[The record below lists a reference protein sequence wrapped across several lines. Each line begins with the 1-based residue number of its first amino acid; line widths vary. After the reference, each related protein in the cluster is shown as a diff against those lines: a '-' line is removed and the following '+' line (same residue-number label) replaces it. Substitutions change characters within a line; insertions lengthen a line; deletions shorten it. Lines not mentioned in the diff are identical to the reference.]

1 MNDFTK
7 EELNYL
13 YELLDDA
20 IHDFNE
26 PDSTYEL
33 RYKIQ
38 CIMDGHS
45 EQECTPILPHMT
57 FKTIYEPEKLTF
69 ENFHDVCSKAS
80 GIYKCIKCES
90 NDIDKIF
97 IIKYGLHEWFLCK
110 KCSSKFM
117 YLVRNN
123 NVLEEV
129 PEGYGH
135 WSMTLIK
142 NHKCN
147 HESDGM
153 IYTSNPPKQKC
164 IKCKEFYNE

>member
-1 MNDFTK
+1 MMDFTK
-7 EELNYL
+7 EELE
-13 YELLDDA
+13 ELLDC
-20 IHDFNE
+20 IHWKINE
-26 PDSTYEL
+26 GQEEKLTTIVDE
-33 RYKIQ
+33 KIQ
-38 CIMDGHS
+38 SMIDSHS
-45 EQECTPILPHMT
+45 EQECNPVLPHMT

-90 NDIDKIF
+90 NDIDRIF
-97 IIKYGLHEWFLCK
+97 IIKFGLHEWFLCK

-142 NHKCN
+142 NHN
-147 HESDGM
+147 DE
-153 IYTSNPPKQKC
+153 
-164 IKCKEFYNE
+164 